1 MYFELGCELAQGEAQ
16 AQNTSKNDDLENG
29 PIFVFDFFVEST
41 YLDPNKAGMCLVLV
55 DNFSEQPVEVR
66 VLCSQCCVIHA
77 QPRLVAARA
86 GRGHWSGPW
95 C

>member
-1 MYFELGCELAQGEAQ
+1 MYFELGFKLGLSEAQ

-66 VLCSQCCVIHA
+66 VL
-77 QPRLVAARA
+77 
-86 GRGHWSGPW
+86 
-95 C
+95 

>member
-41 YLDPNKAGMCLVLV
+41 YLDPNKAGMCLVLL

-66 VLCSQCCVIHA
+66 VLCTMYYVSVQKKY
-77 QPRLVAARA
+77 
-86 GRGHWSGPW
+86 
-95 C
+95 